1 MRKLMWFSIGFGAAI
16 TIAAY
21 FLMGNILAILG
32 AGFALAALL
41 FALLCRKWRSLRI
54 LTAITVGCC
63 VGFLWFWMF
72 DGGYLSPAR
81 DLDGVTTKAT
91 IEIID
96 YSFSSDYGI
105 AADGNAIWNGNLY
118 RVRLYLHDHTVLS
131 PGDYVSGTFDFRIT
145 DKGGSGEPTFHRGN
159 GIRLLVYQSGTV
171 DIHRGNAPW
180 WHYPVFYLRQSML
193 SKISELFPDDT
204 EAFARALLLGDD
216 NDIGYELNTVFKIT
230 GIRHIIAVSGLHVSI
245 LFGLLYLLTARK
257 RLLTALI
264 GIPLVLLFAALAG
277 FTPSVVRASMM
288 HIFMVL
294 ANLFDRE
301 YDAPTAMGFA
311 STAILALDP
320 LAATSVS
327 FQLSFGCVAGILLFY
342 KPIRS
347 YLLDEKR
354 LGRYKKKPYLGG
366 LVRGF
371 SASISVSLG
380 AISLTTPLCAYYF
393 GTISLISPLTNLLTL
408 WMVTFIFYGIMGACA
423 VGFVFFEVGQVIA
436 WLASWGIRCIEEICK
451 LLSRIPF
458 AAVYTHSEAIVV
470 WLVFVYLLV
479 SWLVLSRRKRPMLA
493 ASLGIISLCAALLV
507 SWILPMQDELRMT
520 VLNVGQG
527 QSIILQSKGRTF
539 LVDCGGSYADDAA
552 DMAAERLLS
561 MGIDRIDG
569 LILTHYDKDHA
580 GGVEQFLTRIRAD
593 ALYFP
598 EWEVEDPIG
607 QKLGTMRGV
616 QLIDRDIILEY
627 DGVKITLV
635 TSVRVNS
642 NNESSLCIL
651 FQTDNCD
658 ILITGDRSIAGE
670 LELLEKLE
678 VPKLEV
684 LVAGHHGSKNS
695 TGQALLDA
703 TRPQVV
709 VISVGEN
716 NGYGHPAEE
725 MLQRLEA
732 LGCIILRT
740 DQNGS
745 IIIRR

>member
-1 MRKLMWFSIGFGAAI
+1 
-16 TIAAY
+16 
-21 FLMGNILAILG
+21 
-32 AGFALAALL
+32 
-41 FALLCRKWRSLRI
+41 
-54 LTAITVGCC
+54 
-63 VGFLWFWMF
+63 
-72 DGGYLSPAR
+72 
-81 DLDGVTTKAT
+81 
-91 IEIID
+91 
-96 YSFSSDYGI
+96 
-105 AADGNAIWNGNLY
+105 
-118 RVRLYLHDHTVLS
+118 
-131 PGDYVSGTFDFRIT
+131 
-145 DKGGSGEPTFHRGN
+145 
-159 GIRLLVYQSGTV
+159 
-171 DIHRGNAPW
+171 
-180 WHYPVFYLRQSML
+180 
-193 SKISELFPDDT
+193 
-204 EAFARALLLGDD
+204 
-216 NDIGYELNTVFKIT
+216 
-230 GIRHIIAVSGLHVSI
+230 
-245 LFGLLYLLTARK
+245 
-257 RLLTALI
+257 
-264 GIPLVLLFAALAG
+264 
-277 FTPSVVRASMM
+277 
-288 HIFMVL
+288 
-294 ANLFDRE
+294 
-301 YDAPTAMGFA
+301 
-311 STAILALDP
+311 
-320 LAATSVS
+320 
-327 FQLSFGCVAGILLFY
+327 
-342 KPIRS
+342 
-347 YLLDEKR
+347 
-354 LGRYKKKPYLGG
+354 
-366 LVRGF
+366 
-371 SASISVSLG
+371 
-380 AISLTTPLCAYYF
+380 
-393 GTISLISPLTNLLTL
+393 
-408 WMVTFIFYGIMGACA
+408 
-423 VGFVFFEVGQVIA
+423 
-436 WLASWGIRCIEEICK
+436 
-451 LLSRIPF
+451 
-458 AAVYTHSEAIVV
+458 
-470 WLVFVYLLV
+470 
-479 SWLVLSRRKRPMLA
+479 MLA